1 MKVRILRFE
10 QTQDSS
16 GNPEIFMM
24 VEANTGT
31 GLYHRAEWLTSE
43 EVAAITADISQKTII
58 AEEMADRAVLAKTQE
73 LAELAAMNNVNPN

>member
-24 VEANTGT
+24 VEANTGA
-31 GLYHRAEWLTSE
+31 GLYHRAEWLTDE
-43 EVAAITADISQKTII
+43 EVAAINADISQKTII
-58 AEEMADRAVLAKTQE
+58 AEEMAERAVLAKAQE
-73 LAELAAMNNVNPN
+73 LAELAVMNNLNPN